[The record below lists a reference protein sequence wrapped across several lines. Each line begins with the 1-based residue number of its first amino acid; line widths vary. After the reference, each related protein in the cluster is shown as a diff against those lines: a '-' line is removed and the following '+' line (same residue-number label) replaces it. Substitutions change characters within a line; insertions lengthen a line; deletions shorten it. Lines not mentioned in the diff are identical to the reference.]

1 MFNQLM
7 DPRTP
12 LSTFAFS
19 KPASFMTED
28 ELTEL
33 ADKILDQWSR
43 DIATSTPPFLQGK
56 LTR

>member
-1 MFNQLM
+1 M